1 MVFSRVLGGAVVVV
15 VAVAAGL
22 AGSQYRNQLVALDV
36 TVDTQWKQVENQLVR
51 QHELLPKLVS
61 LTREYAEH
69 EKEILERLIEA
80 RTRYAAAPVTEKPR
94 VAAELDT
101 AVTQFLA
108 LAEDY
113 PELRADRLF
122 RDLSYEIAGT
132 KNRIAVERK
141 RYNDAVG
148 ALNTRLRQVPWRF
161 VAFDV
166 EPREFYAAP
175 EERLAEPDLA
185 L

>member
-101 AVTQFLA
+101 ALTQFL
-108 LAEDY
+108 
-113 PELRADRLF
+113 
-122 RDLSYEIAGT
+122 DLSYEIAGT